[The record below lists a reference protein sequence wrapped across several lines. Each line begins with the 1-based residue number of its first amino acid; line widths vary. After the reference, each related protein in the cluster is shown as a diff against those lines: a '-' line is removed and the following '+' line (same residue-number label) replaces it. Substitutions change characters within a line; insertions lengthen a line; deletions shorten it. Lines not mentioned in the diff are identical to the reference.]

1 MSTISTE
8 KAARIASRFKEG
20 KPVSEKAK
28 EQLARYEASRAP
40 RGQLT
45 GKAPKYVS
53 PSPAQLERLQGIL
66 LDHEGAT
73 VEYLYSISHPEA
85 GIDVG
90 VPIVPGGFTPD
101 STCAKLE
108 STFTFAANVN
118 GFACVT
124 VYGSAGIPMSI
135 ESTPPV
141 GPYFFSRVPGPSGTL
156 IAHSTIPTGTV
167 VTTPAYT
174 TVPSAADFTQHG
186 LPPTGFDLTGS
197 EARLVSASLCVMPV
211 DTNLIQKGTGM
222 ITTPGVWSEPIALTN
237 AGYEGIFGQ
246 RRNHKAQ
253 SSLAN
258 WKTGS
263 VFRAIY
269 VPSRQEQLYY
279 CDAPILVDLTAGLP
293 WAAFTAAG
301 CTAGQV
307 FRAIITW
314 NFEINSNTLVT
325 SSARDVSLHGMEALA
340 IHRPSVVPS
349 VVASNEVPPRAA
361 AAVASTLAKINGPS
375 KAASIMKSVAGG
387 LSKAGSVVGPLLMAA
402 LPLALAA
409 ISGKKGP
416 LSLKGRNP
424 IERNPLL

>member
-8 KAARIASRFKEG
+8 KAARIAARFKEG

-28 EQLARYEASRAP
+28 QQLARYEANLSPASKPNFKRMI
-40 RGQLT
+40 
-45 GKAPKYVS
+45 S
-53 PSPAQLERLQGIL
+53 PSGAPLERLQHVL

-73 VEYLYSISHPEA
+73 VEYLYSLSHPEA

-101 STCAKLE
+101 STCAQLS
-108 STFTFAANVN
+108 STFSFFANTS
-118 GFACVT
+118 GFACAT

-135 ESTPPV
+135 ESSPPV
-141 GPYFFSRVPGPSGTL
+141 GPFFFSRVPGVAGVL
-156 IAHSTIPTGTV
+156 VAHSTVLTGAI
-167 VTTPAYT
+167 VTTPQYAV
-174 TVPSAADFTQHG
+174 VPPADYQQHG
-186 LPPTGFDLTGS
+186 LPSTGFDLIGA
-197 EARLVSASLCVMPV
+197 EARLISASLTVMPV
-211 DTNLIQKGTGM
+211 DSGFVQKGTGM

-237 AGYEGIFGQ
+237 VTYEGIFGQ

-253 SSLAN
+253 SSLSGWTAG
-258 WKTGS
+258 TA
-263 VFRAIY
+263 FRAVY

-279 CDAPILVDLTAGLP
+279 CDAPTITDLTAGLP
-293 WAAFTAAG
+293 WATFTATG
-301 CTAGQV
+301 CTPGQS
-307 FRAIITW
+307 FRATIVW
-314 NFEINSNTLVT
+314 NFEVNSNTLVT

-340 IHRPSVVPS
+340 IHRPSVYPS
-349 VVASNEVPPRAA
+349 VVGNSEMPAR
-361 AAVASTLAKINGPS
+361 AVASVAATVAKLNGPS
-375 KAASIMKSVAGG
+375 KAASIMKSIGAG
-387 LSKAGSVVGPLLMAA
+387 LSKAGSVIGPLITAG